1 MVSLFGC
8 DYITA
13 IISNE
18 LQGASDGSWIETQ
31 GIGTWGYVLAT
42 SLNDIQTGSGNC
54 MLHDATNAQTAE
66 HYGAHGVL
74 SSLLHMARA
83 HSVSENDCAGKYIIL
98 WIDNAEVQRRFN
110 VKPNALKVGTF
121 VLADME
127 LWYKIHEIK
136 NLLPFKVISR
146 WVKGHQDRQAKFED
160 LEFNAQ
166 LNI

>member
-66 HYGAHGVL
+66 HYGALGVL